1 MNIAGARRLLRKVKD
16 ELNRLETA
24 LFGADE
30 AEVLGLDEGTER
42 SRAARQLVA
51 ATDAL
56 LAFAKLDVSA
66 GELLEEVKS
75 AVEKAKAAPFDVV
88 PLPPVAPDDCETEVY
103 EHPLV
108 LRDLQ
113 RRIAAIYSLDLDQLE
128 LGLTA
133 AQGHLLTICRNI
145 AVSIQMMYQKKLIE
159 VPRGEHQVKHLL
171 FAIVRA
177 SFADAIPD
185 GGIAF
190 DGQFQQHRPDFGVPR
205 LKCCV
210 ETKIARDRT
219 GMSLAIN
226 GIIADQ
232 SNYGSD
238 QYDTFIGLIY
248 SSDASLTQEQLDQEI
263 KSRVEKG
270 GEPRY
275 AWYWVLVH
283 GPLAP
288 SNTPVT
294 TQP

>member
-1 MNIAGARRLLRKVKD
+1 MNTARARQLLRQVED
-16 ELNRLETA
+16 GLNRLETA

-30 AEVLGLDEGTER
+30 AEVLGLDESTER
-42 SRAARQLVA
+42 GRALSQLTR

-66 GELLEEVKS
+66 EVLLEEVKS
-75 AVEKAKAAPFDVV
+75 AVEKAKARPFDVV
-88 PLPPVAPDDCETEVY
+88 DLPPVGSDDCETEVY
-103 EHPLV
+103 QHPLV

-133 AQGHLLTICRNI
+133 AQGHLLTICRNV
-145 AVSIQMMYQKKLIE
+145 AVSIQEMVRKNLIQM
-159 VPRGEHQVKHLL
+159 PRGEHQVKHLL

-185 GGIAF
+185 GSIAF
-190 DGQFQQHRPDFGVPR
+190 AGQFQQHKPDFGVPR

-210 ETKIARDRT
+210 ETKIARNRN
-219 GMSLAIN
+219 GMSSAID

-232 SNYGSD
+232 STYGSD
-238 QYDTFIGLIY
+238 QYNTFIGLIY
-248 SSDASLTQEQLDQEI
+248 SSDASLTQELLDQEI
-263 KSRVEKG
+263 EERRKKG
-270 GEPRY
+270 GEPSY
-275 AWYWVLVH
+275 AWHWVLVH
-283 GPLAP
+283 GPLAL

-294 TQP
+294 THV